1 MINNRII
8 EKITIITPVIT
19 VITLLYVIYQT
30 RLANQSLMATRKSI
44 DDAKTQRQLEILPK
58 SFYVIHVRVNLENWK
73 KDLEEK
79 RARLEL
85 AITNNDESIL
95 KELSEMY
102 IKNPKDLDLSRF
114 LFDKMPAWLG
124 QIWISGAQYYYNAV
138 ASFQEL
144 WKENGGNYYSLA
156 ETLVDQCVESEK
168 SIDILLGYIKDMVPF
183 VILNTPA
190 RLSSDKFFRN

>member
-1 MINNRII
+1 LINNRII